1 MKKQKNLSVSADKG
15 NEKHGISRYLALSLC
30 MLTFIGASAQTGKV
44 SLNLKDA
51 PVKELLNT
59 IEKQTPYR
67 FSYRDA
73 DLKGKSNVTLS
84 SQSEELKEVLTREL
98 AQRGLFYRVSE
109 NLIIILPA
117 SQKDIPSNKKSLIKG
132 VVKDA
137 NGDPI
142 IGANITVEGQSIGTI
157 TDMDGQFTLEASA
170 DAVLHVSYIG
180 YMSQNIHAK
189 EGQDLNIIMK
199 DDTRALDEVVVL
211 AYGTQ
216 TKRNVTG
223 SLETVDFDKLGD
235 IPGAQFAQKLQGQIS
250 GVQINQGTGTPGQ
263 GMNIRIRG
271 AASLSTDSSP
281 LYVVDGFPIVGN
293 INNLNP
299 NKIESMTV
307 LKDAAATALYG
318 SRAAF
323 GVVLI
328 TTKTAKTGKTNVSFN
343 GYWGVQV
350 VPEKGRPDMM
360 NGTEWAQFRKEHY
373 EDLGEPVPTAFQ
385 NPSQYE
391 KGYSWY
397 DTMLRNALIQDYNVS
412 IQSGSEK
419 LKNSIVVGYFNQDG
433 VVLNSDYRRISLR
446 ANSLYQINP
455 RLKAA
460 LNVAPTYS
468 FENRPLSDGSFF
480 GGGGLL
486 ANANLTPPILP
497 YMDENGNMPVSVTT
511 EGVTMNP
518 MPNWVRSIQD
528 TSNEYKTL
536 RLLASAYIEFEPIK
550 NLFLKT
556 SISTDLGYENRHYF
570 QPSTAGRAFNVEPSA
585 LNANLR
591 EEDSNYYSY
600 LSETTASYSVDWG
613 DHHLDALVG
622 FTVQKYHSQL
632 GVVTGSNYADDR
644 IQTIDAALVK
654 NNPTMDIQE
663 WSMMSYL
670 GRINYD
676 FKGRYLLG
684 FSIRRDGSSRFGINN
699 RWGNFPAGSIGWLVN
714 EEPFMKNLT
723 WLSLFKLRG
732 SYGVIGNHNI
742 GNYTQYN
749 TIDITQGGVFGNT
762 VVNGSQVTN
771 LGNPNLGWEKT
782 RELDLGVDLSFLN
795 NRITFTYDYYKK
807 ITDNL
812 LYSMSVPRESGFQTI
827 TGNVGKIKFWGHEFS
842 INSHNLVGAFKWD
855 TNFNIA
861 FSDNRVLALSGM
873 SDYMLAQTGIVQ
885 TITKVGGRIGQFY
898 GMVQEGVYVN
908 QADYDNS
915 PKAVDSEVGTIKFK
929 DVNNDGTIT
938 YDDMGGDKTELGN
951 PFPKFTYGLTNTFS
965 YKNFDLSIV
974 CAGSYGNKIVAVSE
988 QGTTNLDG
996 NFNVLKEV
1004 KDRWRS
1010 PENPGAGKYGKT
1022 TSGTGRERDILH
1034 SRFICDGSHFTIKNI
1049 TFGYTFPARLIK
1061 YVQNLRLYAS
1071 IQQPLV
1077 LTKYKYANPEVGVD
1091 FDGNSP
1097 NALLQGIDFSTYP
1110 IPRTFTI
1117 GLNVSF

>member
-1 MKKQKNLSVSADKG
+1 MKLKGNLSLFACKG
-15 NEKHGISRYLALSLC
+15 SEKHAIPRCLALLSLC
-30 MLTFIGASAQTGKV
+30 MLTFIGAYAQTGTV
-44 SLNLKDA
+44 SLDLKDA
-51 PVKELLNT
+51 PMIELFSA
-59 IEKQTPYR
+59 IEKQTSYR
-67 FSYRDA
+67 FSYRDVDIA
-73 DLKGKSNVTLS
+73 EKQNVTLS
-84 SQSEELKEVLTREL
+84 VRNEDLKALLTREL
-98 AQRGLFYRVSE
+98 TERGLSYKLSDLV
-109 NLIIILPA
+109 IMVLPA
-117 SQKDIPSNKKSLIKG
+117 QSDSPAQSKKKVTG
-132 VVKDA
+132 VVRDVSGA
-137 NGDPI
+137 PV
-142 IGANITVEGQSIGTI
+142 IGANVMIKGQSTGTI
-157 TDMDGQFTLEASA
+157 TDMDGRFMLDVPSGAILQIT
-170 DAVLHVSYIG
+170 YIG
-180 YMSQNIHAK
+180 YMSQDVKVEQGK
-189 EGQDLNIIMK
+189 ELSVILHEDSEI
-199 DDTRALDEVVVL
+199 LDEVVVL

-223 SLETVDFDKLGD
+223 ALETVDFDRLGD
-235 IPGAQFAQKLQGQIS
+235 IPAAQFAQKLQGQIS
-250 GVQINQGTGTPGQ
+250 GVQINQGTGIPGQ

-293 INNLNP
+293 INNINP
-299 NKIESMTV
+299 NEIESMTV

-328 TTKTAKTGKTNVSFN
+328 TTKMAKTEKTNVDFN
-343 GYWGVQV
+343 AYWGVQV
-350 VPEKGRPDMM
+350 VPEKGRADMM

-373 EDLGEPVPTAFQ
+373 EDLGEAVPAVFQ
-385 NPSQYE
+385 NPSQYGE
-391 KGYSWY
+391 GYDWY
-397 DTMLRNALIQDYNVS
+397 DAMLRNALIQDYNVS
-412 IQSGSEK
+412 IQSGTEK
-419 LKNSIVVGYFNQDG
+419 LKNSIMLGYFNQEG

-455 RLKAA
+455 KLKAA

-468 FENRPLSDGSFF
+468 FENRPLTDGSFF
-480 GGGGLL
+480 GGGGML
-486 ANANLTPPILP
+486 ANANLTPPILA
-497 YMDENGNMPVSVTT
+497 YVDEDGNMPVSVTT
-511 EGVTMNP
+511 EGITQNP
-518 MPNWVRSIQD
+518 MPNWVRSVQEI
-528 TSNEYKTL
+528 SNEYKTL
-536 RLLASAYIEFEPIK
+536 RLLASAYVEYELIK
-550 NLFLKT
+550 KLFLKT

-591 EEDSNYYSY
+591 EEYSNYYSY
-600 LSETTASYSVDWG
+600 LSETTATYSVDW
-613 DHHLDALVG
+613 DEHHLDAVVG
-622 FTVQKYHSQL
+622 FTLQKYHSQAD
-632 GVVTGSNYADDR
+632 VVSGYNYADDR

-654 NNPTMDIQE
+654 NNPTTDIQE
-663 WSMMSYL
+663 WSMMSFL

-684 FSIRRDGSSRFGINN
+684 FSIRRDGSSRFGVNN
-699 RWGNFPAGSIGWLVN
+699 RWGNFPAGSIGWLVS
-714 EEPFMKNLT
+714 EEPFMEKLRR
-723 WLSLFKLRG
+723 LSLLKLRA

-749 TIDITQGGVFGNT
+749 TIDITKGGVFGNT

-771 LGNPNLGWEKT
+771 IGNSNLGWEKT
-782 RELDLGVDLSFLN
+782 KMLDLGVDLSFLN
-795 NRITFTYDYYKK
+795 NRITFTYDYYRK

-812 LYSMSVPRESGFQTI
+812 LYSMSIPRESGFQTI

-898 GMVQEGVYVN
+898 GMVQEGVYVD

-915 PKAVDSEVGTIKFK
+915 PTAVDSEVGTIKFK
-929 DVNNDGTIT
+929 DVNGDGTIT
-938 YDDMGGDKTELGN
+938 YDDIGGDKTELGN
-951 PFPKFTYGLTNTFS
+951 PYPKFTYGLTNTFS

-974 CAGSYGNKIVAVSE
+974 CSGSYGNKIVAVSE

-1004 KDRWRS
+1004 ANRWRS
-1010 PENPGAGKYGKT
+1010 PENPGDGKYGKT
-1022 TSGTGRERDILH
+1022 TSGTSRERDILH
-1034 SRFICDGSHFTIKNI
+1034 SRFIYDGSHFTIKNI
-1049 TFGYTFPARLIK
+1049 TLGYTFPSHLVKSA
-1061 YVQNLRLYAS
+1061 QSLRLYAS